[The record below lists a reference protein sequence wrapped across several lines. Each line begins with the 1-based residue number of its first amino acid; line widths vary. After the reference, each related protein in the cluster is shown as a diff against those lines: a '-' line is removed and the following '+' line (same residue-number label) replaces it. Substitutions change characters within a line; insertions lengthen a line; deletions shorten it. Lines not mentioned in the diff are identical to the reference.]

1 MSVSYSETTPDN
13 ESPNKP
19 RQIRIN
25 IPPRF
30 YLLPGTAILLGTT
43 IGLFRGSR
51 RASLR
56 FLAENV
62 HRPPTTVQ
70 GWYFYQKT
78 KNYRVILGGLKEAG
92 ADALKLGASAAA
104 WVCFEEGATR
114 LGEEVANFKEI
125 IAGLGTS
132 AVFSLAC
139 ECSRPDLLVR
149 LNFSVPPSRSS
160 TTESRGQS
168 SNSRPYDRML
178 SAWASV
184 DASSAARQRRR
195 TSRTTGAS
203 RCGSRRGH

>member
-1 MSVSYSETTPDN
+1 MRIPGENSAPADDS
-13 ESPNKP
+13 SPKP
-19 RQIRIN
+19 NQIRIN
-25 IPPRF
+25 IPQRF
-30 YLLPGTAILLGTT
+30 YLLPGTAVILGTT

-92 ADALKLGASAAA
+92 ADALRLGTSAAA

-114 LGEEVANFKEI
+114 LGEDVANFKEI

-132 AVFSLAC
+132 VVFSLAY
-139 ECSRPDLLVR
+139 R
-149 LNFSVPPSRSS
+149 LPPKAAGRAAILGLMIGGSLRGLQWAKSQLRVNAVERAERL
-160 TTESRGQS
+160 ES
-168 SNSRPYDRML
+168 
-178 SAWASV
+178 AVAE
-184 DASSAARQRRR
+184 ARAETLEGIQEGAETVTGRR
-195 TSRTTGAS
+195 A
-203 RCGSRRGH
+203 

>member
-1 MSVSYSETTPDN
+1 MSALYSDAGPDDG
-13 ESPNKP
+13 SPDKP
-19 RQIRIN
+19 KQIRVN

-30 YLLPGTAILLGTT
+30 YLLPGAAIVLGTT

-78 KNYRVILGGLKEAG
+78 KNYRVILGGLKGAG
-92 ADALKLGASAAA
+92 ADALRLGTTAAA

-139 ECSRPDLLVR
+139 KYLLYDSVSPLAQFKFSVLISRSPAAKGSRPSRDPWTPDWR
-149 LNFSVPPSRSS
+149 FSARFAMDTIPA
-160 TTESRGQS
+160 T
-168 SNSRPYDRML
+168 RPRCG
-178 SAWASV
+178 
-184 DASSAARQRRR
+184 
-195 TSRTTGAS
+195 TCRTT
-203 RCGSRRGH
+203 RVRGR